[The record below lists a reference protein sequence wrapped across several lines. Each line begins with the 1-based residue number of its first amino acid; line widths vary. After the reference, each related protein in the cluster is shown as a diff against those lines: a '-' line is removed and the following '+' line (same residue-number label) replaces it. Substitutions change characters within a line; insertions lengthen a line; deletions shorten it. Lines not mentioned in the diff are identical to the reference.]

1 VTFNYYNLC
10 ESVITCLLISEAL
23 ESIPTNVK
31 RDFLNKILNVEK
43 QKIKTPDKKQFYIE
57 LKKELFTYLVR
68 NDYKKINS
76 FFITINNKKTLTP
89 FNAKKLNLF
98 LDGVINNLSNDNEI
112 FKKLSSR
119 YLSSYK
125 G

>member
-1 VTFNYYNLC
+1 MTFNYYNLC

>member
-1 VTFNYYNLC
+1 
-10 ESVITCLLISEAL
+10 LISEAL